1 METLLDNNKK
11 VVKYHK
17 PFNLNIG
24 VIIFVIIFIY
34 LVYNVFSYVTATHI
48 SPYEVEQGT
57 MAANHIYRGLILR
70 EEQVYYADYTGVL
83 NLYVKE
89 GSKVSYN
96 NLVYSIDENG
106 SISDLIDSTGQ
117 DVSALDADVL
127 NEIEENIYDFQSTY
141 DAQNFYNVY
150 SFKEN
155 IDSSL
160 NEALNLNALSQL
172 GDYTAGAAG
181 SAFHTAAADTHGVV
195 VYYTDGYESITPDNF
210 TADMFHEASYTRASN
225 QNGSNIQ
232 AGSAAYKLITSE
244 YWNIV
249 LPVPQAV
256 AAELSDD
263 DTLKLRFVK
272 DNKTA
277 YATYTL
283 TNRDGQDY
291 VILTLKNSMIRYA
304 KDRYIEV
311 ELLLNEGT
319 GLKIPNSAIT
329 EKKFFTVPKEY
340 FMRGGDSQNEG
351 ILVERTD
358 KDGKKYTE
366 FIAPTIY
373 YETEEYYYIDN
384 EEVSAKDSILKP
396 DSSASYKVGEKTATL
411 QGVYNINKGY
421 AVFKQIDILYQ
432 NEEYSIVRKGTD
444 YGIALY
450 DHIALDGSKIKE
462 NDLIQ

>member
-1 METLLDNNKK
+1 MDNNKK

-34 LVYNVFSYVTATHI
+34 LVYNVFSYVTTTHI

-106 SISDLIDSTGQ
+106 SISDLINSTGQ
-117 DVSALDADVL
+117 DVSTLEADVL
-127 NEIEENIYDFQSTY
+127 NEIEENIYDFQSSY
-141 DAQNFYNVY
+141 DAQNFYHVY
-150 SFKEN
+150 AFKEN

-172 GDYTAGAAG
+172 GDYTEGTAG
-181 SAFHTAAADTHGVV
+181 SAFHTAASDTHGVV
-195 VYYTDGYESITPDNF
+195 VYYMDGYEDVTPDSF
-210 TADMFHEASYTRASN
+210 TEDMFHEASYTRVSN

-232 AGSAAYKLITSE
+232 AGSAVYKLITSE

-272 DNKTA
+272 DNKTV

-319 GLKIPNSAIT
+319 GVKIPNSAIT

-358 KDGKKYTE
+358 KNGKKYTE

-384 EEVSAKDSILKP
+384 EDVSSKDSILKP
-396 DSSASYKVGEKTATL
+396 DSNASYKVGEKTATL

-432 NEEYSIVRKGTD
+432 NAEYSIVRKGTD